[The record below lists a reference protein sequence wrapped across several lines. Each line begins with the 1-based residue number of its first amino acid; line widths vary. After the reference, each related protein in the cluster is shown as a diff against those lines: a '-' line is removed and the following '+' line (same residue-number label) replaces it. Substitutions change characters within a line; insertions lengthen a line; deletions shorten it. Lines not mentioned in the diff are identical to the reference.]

1 MSLFKHRRARIRL
14 ISFIAAC
21 FVVAVGFAVSGYM
34 TANKLRMNI
43 EYSYERSLSELSDH
57 MDNISLDLEKAQYA
71 GTSAQLM
78 GLASKIRME
87 SSAAATAL
95 SQISITDVNFE
106 STTKFITQAG
116 DYANSLAK
124 SLTRNNKLTDE
135 QRKSLSTLYKNASK
149 LARQLDD
156 IVSDTQTGRI
166 TLFKTEEAL
175 GQFDNNKA
183 QSVSTITSGFQSI
196 EEDMSNLPTLIY
208 DGPFSDN
215 VLKKNPEFTKG
226 KAVVSRDAAR
236 NTAAAFIGVTANKVA
251 DDGETSGNLPTYN
264 FKCGTKSIYV
274 SKNGGY
280 VVRMIDSRS
289 PSTSKIDTKKASEL
303 ADAFLKSRKITNITQ
318 TYSLS
323 NNNICV
329 FNCAYKQGEVTC
341 YTDLVKVGI
350 ALDNGE
356 VISYDATGYIMNHK
370 ERNFPQIKVSEAEAR
385 AQLSPAL
392 TVQKV
397 SLALIPVDGT
407 REALCYEFKC
417 TAENG
422 KRNVIDYFNVTNNY
436 EEQVLILTETPGGTL
451 AM

>member
-1 MSLFKHRRARIRL
+1 MSRIKHRRARIRL
-14 ISFIAAC
+14 ISFLTAC
-21 FVVAVGFAVSGYM
+21 FVVAVGFAISGYM
-34 TANKLRMNI
+34 TAYRLRMNI

-57 MDNISLDLEKAQYA
+57 MNNINLTLEKAQYA
-71 GTSAQLM
+71 GTNTQLV

-116 DYANSLAK
+116 DYANTLSK
-124 SLTRNNKLTDE
+124 SLSQNKKLSGSE
-135 QRKSLSTLYKNASK
+135 RKSLSTLYKNANK
-149 LARQLDD
+149 LSQELND

-166 TLFKTEEAL
+166 TLFKSQDAISE
-175 GQFDNNKA
+175 FDNEKTK
-183 QSVSTITSGFQSI
+183 SVSTIESGFQSI
-196 EEDMSNLPTLIY
+196 EDNMSDLPTLIY

-215 VLKKNPEFTKG
+215 VLKKNPDLTKG
-226 KAVVSRDAAR
+226 KAAVSRDTAR
-236 NTAAAFIGVTANKVA
+236 GTAAAFLGVAAKQVT
-251 DDGETSGNLPTYN
+251 DDGEVSGNLPTYN
-264 FKCGTKSIYV
+264 FKCGTKTIFV

-280 VVRMIDSRS
+280 IVRMIDSRS
-289 PSTSKIDTKKASEL
+289 PKTSKIDTKKASEL
-303 ADAFLKSRKITNITQ
+303 AVAFLKNRKMSSMTQ

-329 FNCAYKQGEVTC
+329 FNCAYMQGKVTC
-341 YTDLVKVGI
+341 YTDLIKIGI

-370 ERNFPQIKVSEAEAR
+370 DRNLPAVKVSESSAKAL
-385 AQLSPAL
+385 LSPEL
-392 TVQKV
+392 TVKKA
-397 SLALIPVDGT
+397 SLALIPLDGT

-417 TAENG
+417 TAKDG
-422 KRNVIDYFNVTNNY
+422 KKNVIDYFNVTNNV

>member
-1 MSLFKHRRARIRL
+1 MSRIKHRRTRIRL
-14 ISFIAAC
+14 ISFITAC
-21 FVVAVGFAVSGYM
+21 FVVAVGFAISGYM
-34 TANKLRMNI
+34 TAYKLRMNI

-57 MDNISLDLEKAQYA
+57 MNNINLALEKAQYA
-71 GTSAQLM
+71 GTNAQLI

-124 SLTRNNKLTDE
+124 SLSQNRKLTDDE
-135 QRKSLSTLYKNASK
+135 RKQLSTLYQNANK
-149 LARQLDD
+149 LAQQLND

-166 TLFKTEEAL
+166 TLFKSDRAVSEFDKQETE
-175 GQFDNNKA
+175 
-183 QSVSTITSGFQSI
+183 SVSAIESGFQSI
-196 EEDMSNLPTLIY
+196 EDNMANLPTLIY

-215 VLKKNPEFTKG
+215 VLKKNPEYTKG

-236 NTAAAFIGVTANKVA
+236 STAAAFIGVAKDKVT

-280 VVRMIDSRS
+280 VVRMLDSRS
-289 PSTSKIDTKKASEL
+289 PSSSKIDTKKASEI
-303 ADAFLKSRKITNITQ
+303 ADAFLKDRKISNMTQ

-323 NNNICV
+323 SNNICV
-329 FNCAYKQGEVTC
+329 FNCAYMQGKVTC
-341 YTDLVKVGI
+341 YTDLIKVGI

-356 VISYDATGYIMNHK
+356 VVSYDATGYIMNHK
-370 ERNFPQIKVSEAEAR
+370 DRNLPTVKFSEAQAR
-385 AQLSPAL
+385 ALLSPAL
-392 TVQKV
+392 TVKKV
-397 SLALIPVDGT
+397 SLALIPIDGT

-422 KRNVIDYFNVTNNY
+422 KKNVIDYFNVTNNV